1 MRVGMATHVGHV
13 REKNEDSMGWRDGLF
28 VVADGMGGHNAGEV
42 ASALAVEYI
51 LRIKGKSDF
60 RRALKRAVEQAN
72 RALLDMAGKD
82 PNCSGMGTTLAVL
95 YIKDDKAV
103 IGHIGDSRVYQ
114 WRQGELRRLT
124 RDHSLVE
131 ELVANGGITAE
142 QARNHPQRNILT
154 RALGTPNLPEIELV
168 ELPIE
173 AGDRFLLCTDGLSG
187 PLSDEE
193 IAAVISE
200 DKSPQELADS
210 LVEQAN
216 GKGGPDNVTIIVVEI

>member
-28 VVADGMGGHNAGEV
+28 VVAVGMGGHNAGEV

>member
-1 MRVGMATHVGHV
+1 
-13 REKNEDSMGWRDGLF
+13 MG
-28 VVADGMGGHNAGEV
+28 V
-42 ASALAVEYI
+42 
-51 LRIKGKSDF
+51 
-60 RRALKRAVEQAN
+60 
-72 RALLDMAGKD
+72 
-82 PNCSGMGTTLAVL
+82 
-95 YIKDDKAV
+95 
-103 IGHIGDSRVYQ
+103 
-114 WRQGELRRLT
+114 
-124 RDHSLVE
+124 
-131 ELVANGGITAE
+131 AE
-142 QARNHPQRNILT
+142 QARTTQRNILT

>member
-51 LRIKGKSDF
+51 LRLKGKSDF